1 MRCRAAVD
9 FVIMTPEASH
19 LKAGGTG
26 TMKKKLRRFV
36 LYHEYFCAVVLS
48 IFGALLTAF
57 IMG

>member
-26 TMKKKLRRFV
+26 TMKKKVRLFV
-36 LYHEYFCAVVLS
+36 LCHEYVCAVVLS
-48 IFGALLTAF
+48 IVGALLTTF